1 MTTPPSSPKPPPSCA
16 MVIFG
21 ANGDLTKRLVVPA
34 LYNLSKSNLLPPHF
48 ALVGVDHN
56 AKTDQTWRSDLHDFL
71 TGLAGGGGEG
81 DASAIDSKPWDR
93 LASAMSYLQ
102 GDFTDP
108 ATFQKL
114 REHLEELNGK
124 EQLDGNVL
132 FYFATAD
139 RFFGPL
145 VDALAQAD
153 LVKSDKGWRRVV
165 IEKPFG
171 HDLESRSHRSRADH
185 RR

>member
-1 MTTPPSSPKPPPSCA
+1 MTTAAPPLPPNCA

-34 LYNLSKSNLLPPHF
+34 LYNLSKSNLLPPKF

-56 AKTDQTWRSDLHDFL
+56 NKTDETWRSDLHDFL
-71 TGLAGGGGEG
+71 EQLSGS
-81 DASAIDSKPWDR
+81 DAAKTDQEAWDR
-93 LASAMSYLQ
+93 LGSAMSYLQ

-114 REHLEELNGK
+114 RAHLEELNTK
-124 EQLDGNVL
+124 QQLDGNVL

-145 VDALAQAD
+145 ADA
-153 LVKSDKGWRRVV
+153 
-165 IEKPFG
+165 
-171 HDLESRSHRSRADH
+171 
-185 RR
+185 